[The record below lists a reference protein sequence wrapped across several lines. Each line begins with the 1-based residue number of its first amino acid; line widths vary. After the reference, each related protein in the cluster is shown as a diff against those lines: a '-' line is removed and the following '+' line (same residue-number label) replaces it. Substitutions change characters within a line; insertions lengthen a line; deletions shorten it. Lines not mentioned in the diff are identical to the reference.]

1 MARYYLPTD
10 VVMTFRLTARDN
22 RAGGSGVCFD
32 ETSVTVNAASGPF
45 VVTVPSAT
53 GISWSG
59 GSSQT
64 VTWNVA
70 NTNIAPVNCAN
81 VSIQL
86 STDGG
91 LTFPITILA
100 STPNDG
106 TQIISVPNIVTN
118 QARIRVMAVG
128 NVFYDMSNNNFTI
141 TVPQPG
147 FDFTAPAE
155 AAKVTC
161 ADPAS
166 TSATLG
172 TVSVLGYNTP
182 ITLSADW

>member
-1 MARYYLPTD
+1 MAGS
-10 VVMTFRLTARDN
+10 MNFRLTARDN
-22 RAGGSGVCFD
+22 RAGGGGVCYD
-32 ETSVTVNAASGPF
+32 ETTVTVNAASGPF

-59 GSSQT
+59 GSTQI

-70 NTNIAPVNCAN
+70 NTNAAPVSCAN

-106 TQIISVPNIVTN
+106 NEQ
-118 QARIRVMAVG
+118 
-128 NVFYDMSNNNFTI
+128 I
-141 TVPQPG
+141 TVP
-147 FDFTAPAE
+147 TN
-155 AAKVTC
+155 VTN
-161 ADPAS
+161 
-166 TSATLG
+166 TG
-172 TVSVLGYNTP
+172 TYQGHGGWQRISMICP
-182 ITLSADW
+182 ITILLLLFLTSGF